1 MIWYHKKRQIRT
13 GWGGYSMRLLIYG
26 AGVIGCLY
34 AALFGQAGYD
44 TTLYARG
51 KRLEAFR
58 ENGLLY
64 EIKGKTYKAE
74 VKIIDLLKEDDKY
87 DFIFLTVK
95 ENQVHTALKELSL
108 NASPNIVTMVNTLEP
123 YSNWEKLCGKGRI
136 IPAFPG
142 AGGSFDN
149 GILKAAL
156 TPRMIQPTTFSEI
169 DGGQTKRL
177 LRLAELL
184 KEAGIP
190 YQIVKDMHQWQL
202 CHLAMVVPIADA
214 YYEAQKPKEVWREC
228 EVMTKTAKRMKRN
241 FKSLH
246 DSGIALSPK
255 KMNIFRCSPI
265 FILKIG
271 LTIVFRSNFGNVF
284 MYQHSINAPDEMRRL
299 HTQFYQYMKSKE

>member
-1 MIWYHKKRQIRT
+1 
-13 GWGGYSMRLLIYG
+13 MRLLIYG

-34 AALFGQAGYD
+34 ATLFSKAGYD
-44 TTLYARG
+44 ATLYARG
-51 KRLEAFR
+51 KKLEAFR

-64 EIKGKTYKAE
+64 EIKAKTYKAE
-74 VKIIDLLKEDDKY
+74 VRIIDNLEKDDKY

-108 NASPNIVTMVNTLEP
+108 NISPNIVTMVNTLEP
-123 YSNWEKLCGKGRI
+123 YSAWEELCGKGRI

-156 TPRMIQPTTFSEI
+156 TPRIIQPTTFSEI
-169 DGGQTKRL
+169 DGSKTKRL
-177 LRLAELL
+177 FKLAELL
-184 KEAGIP
+184 KKSGIP

-202 CHLAMVVPIADA
+202 CHLAMVVPLADA
-214 YYEAQKPKEVWREC
+214 YYEAQNPKEVWREC
-228 EVMTKTAKRMKRN
+228 EIMAKTAKRLKRN
-241 FKSLH
+241 FNSLYGL
-246 DSGIALSPK
+246 GITLSPR
-255 KMNIFRCSPI
+255 KMNIFRYAPI
-265 FILKIG
+265 FILKKG

-299 HTQFYQYMKSKE
+299 HIQLYQYIKKQSELC